1 MAKRR
6 TAKKSTNTNSPE
18 SNTTQNVR
26 WDSLFTSLGRIE
38 IVLLVG
44 GMLLLL
50 VLIYTIHAILSP
62 FLALGAILFILFPLR
77 RYVLARNIMW
87 LAIVLFALWFLNAIS
102 TILAPFV
109 VSLVFAYMLNPIVDL
124 FQSWKIPRWV
134 TSLVLILLFIT
145 SITLVLFFVL
155 PVALTQF
162 EGVLDTL
169 SKIMN
174 DYRNTHLG

>member
-6 TAKKSTNTNSPE
+6 TANKSARTNSSE
-18 SNTTQNVR
+18 SNNSQDMR

-77 RYVLARNIMW
+77 RY
-87 LAIVLFALWFLNAIS
+87 
-102 TILAPFV
+102 
-109 VSLVFAYMLNPIVDL
+109 
-124 FQSWKIPRWV
+124 
-134 TSLVLILLFIT
+134 
-145 SITLVLFFVL
+145 
-155 PVALTQF
+155 
-162 EGVLDTL
+162 
-169 SKIMN
+169 
-174 DYRNTHLG
+174 